1 MQLCFLSFS
10 LSFIAGILFCG
21 PKHEQVLDNV
31 SIDSEDEENSIEE
44 SKNLLSK
51 KSDSDELSIFQ
62 RIGVKSD
69 ETLTKVFEKLGSFCA
84 NRPILVLLAGLVL
97 CTALSCGFLYFDVI
111 TDPIELWSP
120 KTSETRIN
128 KNYYDTHFR
137 PFYRTTQVIIRP
149 ANQSSWAHQ
158 VFPNDP
164 VVYGPALVKEFLHEA
179 LKLQNDISDLKG
191 SLDNKTVSLEDI
203 CFKPLSPDN
212 NNCTIQSIFQY
223 WQNSP
228 ILLDKEIDD
237 DFGQDLADYITHF
250 ENCVSAPTTLNDSL
264 QLDCLGEDGAPVP
277 PFMGLGAYP
286 QVDSQPQYGNAT
298 ALVITWVI
306 NNFNNDTLNQA
317 AMAWEK
323 RVIDYLK
330 NEYKNENVTFSF
342 STERSIQDEL
352 NRESKSDVK
361 TILISYMAMFLY
373 ITLTLGKILPQ
384 SDESCCSSIC
394 HTFGSFMVNMKFT
407 VGLTGVTIVMFSVIS
422 SIGLFSYFGVKATL
436 IIFEVI
442 PFLVLAVGV
451 DNIFILVQTYQREKL
466 NGDERVEARVAKV
479 VGKVGPSILLTS
491 LAESCA
497 FLLGTL
503 TPMPAVKIFSLY
515 AAMSVFIDFLLQITC
530 FVSMMTL
537 DAKREQAGRF
547 DIFYCFKMKKTEI
560 QQDEDEEGENVVVN
574 NSIENQEENSSLI
587 SKVKKPN
594 PVRKS
599 KQTGGLLFYVF
610 KNYYS
615 KFLLN
620 TYVRPVVIVC
630 FLFLLFSCF
639 SMAPLVEIGLD
650 QKLSMPKDSYVLDY
664 FEALEKYLSVGVP
677 LYFVIKNGVNY
688 SSIDVQN
695 LICSTSGCNS
705 DSMLNQITQASFNPN
720 VSHIGVSA
728 NSWIDDYF
736 DWLSSSDCCNI
747 YSNGTF
753 CPSSGD
759 KTGCTPCPV
768 NYVQNTNRPTD
779 ADFYKYMK
787 FYLKD
792 NPNIHCAKGGHAA
805 YGEALQ
811 LKYNGNEITQVESSF
826 FMAFHTVGVTS
837 KDFIQ
842 SLTNADKISKNITSM
857 MRDKIKSIQN
867 LTDAQVQDIEVFPY
881 SVFYVFYEQY
891 LTVWRDT
898 VTQLS
903 VCLFVI
909 FIVTAILLGLD
920 FYTSTIIT
928 FTITMIVFNLFGA
941 MYLLD
946 IELNAV
952 SLVNLV
958 MVRFLFLIK
967 HNLILVSIG
976 CRYFCRVLLTY
987 CQRICCL

>member
-10 LSFIAGILFCG
+10 LSFIAAILFCRPRNG
-21 PKHEQVLDNV
+21 GRLDFE
-31 SIDSEDEENSIEE
+31 SFDSEDEED
-44 SKNLLSK
+44 L
-51 KSDSDELSIFQ
+51 DENKTILPKTDNDNKLSIFQ
-62 RIGVKSD
+62 LIGLKFEEV
-69 ETLTKVFEKLGSFCA
+69 LTRVFEKLGAFCA
-84 NRPILVLLAGLVL
+84 NRPILVLFTGFIL
-97 CTALSCGFLYFDVI
+97 CTTFSCGFIYFDVI

-120 KTSETRIN
+120 KTSETRMN

-149 ANQSSWAHQ
+149 INQSSWAHQ

-164 VVYGPALVKEFLHEA
+164 VTYGPALVKEFLHEA

-191 SLDNKTVSLEDI
+191 TLDNQTVSLEDI
-203 CFKPLSPDN
+203 CFKPLAPDN
-212 NNCTIQSIFQY
+212 NFCTIQSIFQY

-250 ENCVSAPTTLNDSL
+250 ENCVASPTTLNDTL
-264 QLDCLGEDGAPVP
+264 QLDCLGENGAPVE

-286 QVDSQPQYGNAT
+286 TIDTQPQYGNAT

-306 NNFNNDTLNQA
+306 NNFNNDTLNQP

-384 SDESCCSSIC
+384 SDESCCSSLSNSL
-394 HTFGSFMVNMKFT
+394 GSFLINMKFT

-466 NGDERVEARVAKV
+466 SGDERVETRVSRV

-547 DIFYCFKMKKTEI
+547 DIFYCFKMKNDEI
-560 QQDEDEEGENVVVN
+560 QQEEEENIVVN
-574 NSIENQEENSSLI
+574 NSNQNEEENTSLI
-587 SKVKKPN
+587 AKIKKPI
-594 PVRKS
+594 RKPKRS
-599 KQTGGLLFYVF
+599 GGLLFYVF

-620 TYVRPVVIVC
+620 KYVRPFVIL
-630 FLFLLFSCF
+630 LFMLLLFSCV
-639 SMAPLVEIGLD
+639 SLAPLVDIGLD

-720 VSHIGVSA
+720 VSHIGISA

-747 YSNGTF
+747 YSNGSF
-753 CPSSGD
+753 CPSSAN
-759 KTGCTPCPV
+759 KTDCIPCPV
-768 NYVQNTNRPTD
+768 NYVENTNRPTD
-779 ADFYKYMK
+779 SDFHKYIK

-792 NPNIHCAKGGHAA
+792 NPNLNCAKGGHAA

-811 LKYNGNEITQVESSF
+811 LKYNGNEVTQVESSF

-842 SLTNADKISKNITSM
+842 SLTNADQISKNITNM
-857 MRDKIKSIQN
+857 MRSKIKSIQN
-867 LTDAQVQDIEVFPY
+867 LTDAQVQEIEVFPY

-903 VCLFVI
+903 VCILVI

-920 FYTSTIIT
+920 FYTSAIIT
-928 FTITMIVFNLFGA
+928 LTITMIVFNLFGA
-941 MYLLD
+941 MYLLN

-958 MVRFLFLIK
+958 MV
-967 HNLILVSIG
+967 S
-976 CRYFCRVLLTY
+976 
-987 CQRICCL
+987 